1 MVEPGREPERPTTR
15 LSNLKSFG
23 GRPVTAVV
31 RYQQESSMTK
41 ANFAIAVAVTF
52 LYAVVLAVG
61 DRGRGNG

>member
-1 MVEPGREPERPTTR
+1 MQCTPSWRRVPDSLYNVIRANRVIAG
-15 LSNLKSFG
+15 
-23 GRPVTAVV
+23 V

-41 ANFAIAVAVTF
+41 ANFAITVAVTF